1 MRGGV
6 AEDLSASEEDLC
18 CMQLVS
24 ALIVVMRSTGISK
37 MLGKILYAIDVIFV
51 DITVVRY
58 GVIL

>member
-1 MRGGV
+1 
-6 AEDLSASEEDLC
+6 
-18 CMQLVS
+18 MQLVS